1 MSQPTSQQVIGAVL
15 AVAGLAV
22 LTSGSQS
29 VLAAGG
35 QQHVGQYA
43 QADIEHGLRLYRST
57 CATCHAE
64 SGAGVPGVDLAAATP
79 RAQTDGLL
87 EVLIRTGI
95 EGTAMPPGEY
105 SDSELTALVSYV
117 RTMRD
122 LDLSSVRIGDAAS
135 GESIV
140 MGKGDCTSCHRLH
153 QRGSLGLAPELT
165 AIGATR
171 TAGSLEAALLTP
183 DDVMI
188 PINRPVR
195 VVLSDGTVVNGRRL
209 NEDTYSVQ
217 LIDENGALRSFD
229 KTTLRD
235 FTIIKTSPMPSF
247 ADTLTTQEI
256 SDVVAYLL
264 TLRGVEGLD

>member
-1 MSQPTSQQVIGAVL
+1 MSRPTSRQVIGAVL

-22 LTSGSQS
+22 LTSGRQS

-35 QQHVGQYA
+35 QEHVGQYA
-43 QADIEHGLRLYRST
+43 QADIEYGLRLYRST
-57 CATCHAE
+57 CVTCHAE
-64 SGAGVPGVDLAAATP
+64 SGAGVTGVNLAMATP
-79 RAQTDGLL
+79 RAQTDTTLAEIIL
-87 EVLIRTGI
+87 MGI
-95 EGTAMPPGEY
+95 EGTAMPPGAY
-105 SDSELTALVSYV
+105 SASELTALVAYV
-117 RTMRD
+117 RTIGEF
-122 LDLSSVRIGDAAS
+122 DLSNVRIGDAAS

-140 MGKGDCTSCHRLH
+140 LGKGDCTSCHRLH

-165 AIGATR
+165 AIGAVR
-171 TAGSLEAALLTP
+171 TAGALEAALVTP
-183 DDVMI
+183 DAAMF

-195 VVLSDGTVVNGRRL
+195 LVLSDGTVVNGRRL

-217 LIDENGALRSFD
+217 LIDEDGALRSFD

-256 SDVVAYLL
+256 ADVVAYLL

>member
-1 MSQPTSQQVIGAVL
+1 MGQPSSRQVVAAVL

-22 LTSGSQS
+22 LTSGTQR

-35 QQHVGQYA
+35 QEHVGQYA
-43 QADIEHGLRLYRST
+43 QADIEYGLRLYRST
-57 CATCHAE
+57 CVTCHAE
-64 SGAGVPGVDLAAATP
+64 SGAGVPEVNLSMATP
-79 RAQTDGLL
+79 RAQTDAMLSGI
-87 EVLIRTGI
+87 IRMGI

-105 SDSELTALVSYV
+105 SDSELTALVAYV
-117 RTMRD
+117 RTMGE
-122 LDLSSVRIGDAAS
+122 LDLSSVRIGDAGS

-140 MGKGDCTSCHRLH
+140 MGKGDCTRCHRLH

-165 AIGATR
+165 ALGATR
-171 TAGSLEAALLTP
+171 TAGSLEAALLAP
-183 DDVMI
+183 DDAML

-217 LIDENGALRSFD
+217 LIDDDGALRSFD

-235 FTIIKTSPMPSF
+235 FTIVKTSPMPSF

-256 SDVVAYLL
+256 ADVVAYLL